1 MKADNNQRLGPH
13 WKVKWHAGQVR
24 RSKVAYVKAKIITKE
39 EQSAK
44 WTAKEEENGKK
55 FDDKLFGRS
64 NILAGGEWRGNK

>member
-1 MKADNNQRLGPH
+1 M
-13 WKVKWHAGQVR
+13 
-24 RSKVAYVKAKIITKE
+24 AYVKAKIITKE